1 MEDLWPTAG
10 MLIFSIHLC
19 VTSASG
25 DDAETVGEFTFEEPA
40 WIKLWILLKAD
51 DFLGFTQAKWN
62 DTFVLFFSGTWLFYV
77 FVNRA
82 IWKLLPLFY
91 FDPQDGSDH
100 VTWGVQSLNQEE
112 CSISE

>member
-1 MEDLWPTAG
+1 MFRLPVCLDRQGTV
-10 MLIFSIHLC
+10 HLC